1 MLINILLYVLLI
13 AGLVLILSGMFK
25 SVMYQMKLR
34 GNTKAI
40 TMKKK
45 KEKTG
50 DALTEHLYMLL
61 AVTMGAKSRS
71 AVNLFSFICGLI
83 GLASYLLCSLFLPLK
98 TCLIVMVACIFM
110 PYIFLRT
117 KLQQIRVNIS
127 HEGETLVTEILNNYK
142 IQHYN
147 IREAVEQTAL
157 TITEAPHSKK
167 MMFDLA
173 KNLNTAASAEETK
186 AALDLFKYSIG
197 TSWANILA
205 SNIYFAQVEGTKI
218 TNSLTDLTDA
228 IMKARK
234 AVEMNRRE
242 NTEGLMILKWM
253 VPIGFVL
260 TIIGADKFFDI
271 PFKEFCYYQFQ
282 SPTGLNWFLGLVGM
296 YIASIVISIF
306 LSKSK
311 MDI

>member
-1 MLINILLYVLLI
+1 M
-13 AGLVLILSGMFK
+13 
-25 SVMYQMKLR
+25 
-34 GNTKAI
+34 
-40 TMKKK
+40 
-45 KEKTG
+45 
-50 DALTEHLYMLL
+50 
-61 AVTMGAKSRS
+61 
-71 AVNLFSFICGLI
+71 FSFICGLI
-83 GLASYLLCSLFLPLK
+83 GLAAYLLSSFILPVS
-98 TCLIVMVACIFM
+98 TCLIVTVACVFL

-127 HEGETLVTEILNNYK
+127 HEGEALVTEILNNYK

-147 IREAVEQTAL
+147 IKEAIEQTAF

-167 MMFDLA
+167 MLFDLA
-173 KNLNTAASAEETK
+173 KSLNTAATKEEIK

-242 NTEGLMILKWM
+242 NTEGLLILKWM

-282 SPTGLNWFLGLVGM
+282 TPSGINWFLGLVGM
-296 YIASIVISIF
+296 YIASIIISIF
-306 LSKSK
+306 LSKTK